1 MIDPMSEDLLTPKEA
16 TRYFPRG
23 PSGRYPHVAKIY
35 RLVKEGKLEHILTPK
50 LATSRQ
56 AIARMF
62 TRFTEGD
69 RPAEPTIHTR
79 AVQKQTSREVEQ
91 ELDRLGI

>member
-56 AIARMF
+56 A
-62 TRFTEGD
+62 
-69 RPAEPTIHTR
+69 
-79 AVQKQTSREVEQ
+79 
-91 ELDRLGI
+91 

>member
-1 MIDPMSEDLLTPKEA
+1 M
-16 TRYFPRG
+16 RQ
-23 PSGRYPHVAKIY
+23 
-35 RLVKEGKLEHILTPK
+35 GKLEHILTPK

-69 RPAEPTIHTR
+69 RPPEPTARAR
-79 AVQKQTSREVEQ
+79 AVREQTNLAVEQ